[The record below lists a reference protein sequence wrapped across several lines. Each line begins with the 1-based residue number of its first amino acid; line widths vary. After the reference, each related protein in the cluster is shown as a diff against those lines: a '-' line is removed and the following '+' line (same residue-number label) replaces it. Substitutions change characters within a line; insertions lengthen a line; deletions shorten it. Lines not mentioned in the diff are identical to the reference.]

1 MDSSRD
7 DFVIAIRSA
16 FLNRGNQQR
25 FSILGLMFFSLILL
39 IFGSFNFK
47 VINYIKSG
55 LSEVVYRSSFIVSG
69 PENFIINNYQTIE
82 SHFKLYDESRINKQE
97 LEIFK
102 SKELISDFIFLENK
116 RLKFIIDDYLFQKDE
131 IISKILLDKQSP
143 FLRSVIVNKGSRDN
157 VKLGMVVLD
166 GEYLIGK
173 IIDVNYLTARVLLL
187 SDLNS
192 KIPVQIEPSDVLSI
206 MSGTGK
212 RGGMIQNSEREY
224 DILDGSTVFTSGVG
238 GLFKGGIPVGRI
250 KREDNTNNQQ
260 IEFFSDFSQLRFV
273 KILSFT
279 KEKNFISK
287 STKEIKEV
295 ENQINEIKR
304 NKEKIDILLK
314 QKKIN
319 FEIRNKIEEENSTL
333 KNKLLTADNNLS
345 KLENELLISKKLI
358 EEKKLQ
364 LDEINYLKQEI
375 LYGKKC
381 RKNFFNQLYREGSNQ
396 YRKCVLNKGRKIKN

>member
-55 LSEVVYRSSFIVSG
+55 LNEVVYRSSFIVSG
-69 PENFIINNYQTIE
+69 PENFIVNNYQTIE

-102 SKELISDFIFLENK
+102 SKELISEFIFLENK

-131 IISKILLDKQSP
+131 IIAKILLDKQSP

-157 VKLGMVVLD
+157 VKLGMIVLD

-173 IIDVNYLTARVLLL
+173 IIEVNYLTARVLLL

-192 KIPVQIEPSDVLSI
+192 KIPVQVEPSDVLSI

-212 RGGMIQNSEREY
+212 RGGMIQSSEREY

-238 GLFKGGIPVGRI
+238 GLFKGGIPVGKI
-250 KREDNTNNQQ
+250 KSEDNNNNQKV
-260 IEFFSDFSQLRFV
+260 EFFSDFSQLRFV

-287 STKEIKEV
+287 STKEIKE
-295 ENQINEIKR
+295 
-304 NKEKIDILLK
+304 KIDILLE

-319 FEIRNKIEEENSTL
+319 IEVRNKIEEENNTL
-333 KNKLLTADNNLS
+333 KNKLLTANINFS

-358 EEKKLQ
+358 EENKLQ
-364 LDEINYLKQEI
+364 LDEVNYLKQEI
-375 LYGKKC
+375 VYGKKC

-396 YRKCVLNKGRKIKN
+396 YRKCVLNKGRTIKN